1 MNKKQ
6 ENFNRE
12 ANLFFRT
19 DEREYNF
26 GRRAEIE
33 VKPILEK
40 FLSIPLL
47 DTDKYDKF
55 DFIGENIKI
64 ELKTRR
70 NKKNKFPTTIVGM
83 TKVDDIKE
91 GEEVYF
97 VFKFYD
103 GIFYW
108 KYCEDNKF
116 KVSMIKRRD
125 RPEIPAKPY
134 LNIPIEELQE
144 II

>member
-47 DTDKYDKF
+47 DTKKYDKF

-64 ELKTRR
+64 ELKRFSKTML
-70 NKKNKFPTTIVGM
+70 IYAM
-83 TKVDDIKE
+83 QII
-91 GEEVYF
+91 YF
-97 VFKFYD
+97 S
-103 GIFYW
+103 ILL
-108 KYCEDNKF
+108 
-116 KVSMIKRRD
+116 ILA
-125 RPEIPAKPY
+125 I
-134 LNIPIEELQE
+134 
-144 II
+144 